1 MKRFLNAYV
10 AAPLVFALLYLISMT
25 LRLREEGK
33 GIERKLLDEGK
44 PYVLTLWHGRLPYL
58 AYYYRKTTER
68 FMPLVSPSADG
79 EIVSRVLAMFG
90 YAVARG
96 SSYKKAAPALL
107 TLARGVRDGFTPV
120 LIADGSR
127 GPIYKL
133 QPGSLLLS
141 KLTGAG
147 ALPITVSF
155 SRYWTLGAWD
165 RMMIP
170 KPFAKV
176 AVVYGEPVYAPRD
189 CGEKELERKRVEMET
204 LLLSITHR
212 ADSYFGDKA

>member
-1 MKRFLNAYV
+1 MFFNSYV
-10 AAPLVFALLYLISMT
+10 AAPLVFAILYLMSMT

-33 GIERKLLDEGK
+33 EIERKLLDEGK

-58 AYYYRKTTER
+58 AYYYRKTPER
-68 FMPLVSPSADG
+68 FMPLASPSADG
-79 EIVSRVLAMFG
+79 EIVSRVLSMFG
-90 YAVARG
+90 YAVVRG

-107 TLARGVRDGFTPV
+107 TLARGVRDGFIPV

-127 GPIYKL
+127 GPVYKL
-133 QPGSLLLS
+133 QPGSLMLS
-141 KLTGAG
+141 KLTGSP

-165 RMMIP
+165 RLMIP

-176 AVVYGEPVYAPRD
+176 VVIYGEPVYAPKD
-189 CGEKELERKRVEMET
+189 CGEKELEQKRVEMET
-204 LLLSITHR
+204 LLLSITQR
-212 ADSYFGDKA
+212 ADSYFGDTA